1 MIVIRY
7 RTFCKLSG
15 FTVKAMNL
23 LLQKTPNINS
33 KFLVDNKDN
42 EAN

>member
-1 MIVIRY
+1 MTAKRY
-7 RTFCKLSG
+7 QNFCKLSG

-33 KFLVDNKDN
+33 KVLVDNKDN